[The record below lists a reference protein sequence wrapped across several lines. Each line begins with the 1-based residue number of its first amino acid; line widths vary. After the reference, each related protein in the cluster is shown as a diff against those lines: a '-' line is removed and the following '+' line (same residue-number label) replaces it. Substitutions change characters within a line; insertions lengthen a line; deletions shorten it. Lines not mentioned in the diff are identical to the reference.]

1 MLSDYQ
7 KPKKLSTFTKPTST
21 FFMRLIQLSI
31 FNTQSKRFFS
41 FSKKGTYV
49 SALSLQEK
57 LSFCLQQ
64 FSISIRSL
72 QLVLFLLLFVN
83 PQNSFSQENE
93 KKAAQDSVTRPK
105 IGLVL
110 SGGGAKGFAHIG
122 VLKVLEEAGIKID
135 YIGGTSMGSVIG
147 GLYASG
153 YNATQIDSIFK
164 KTNFDELIND
174 YIPRSSKNF
183 YGKKNDELYAIALP
197 FNKFRVGIPEALSK
211 GMYNYNLL
219 SSLTRNVR
227 HVRDFNKLP
236 TPFLCIATNI
246 ETGEEVLLNKG
257 NLVQAMVA
265 SAAFP
270 SLFTPVEI
278 DGKLLVDGGVVN
290 NYPIKEVRNLG
301 ADIIIGVD
309 VQDDLLNRKGLK
321 NATRILVQITNLQS
335 IDKMK
340 SKVKDTDVYIKP
352 DIRDYGVIS
361 FDKGEEIIR
370 KGEEAAFAVF
380 EKIKSL
386 TDENHF
392 YKKPKLKIS
401 TDTLEIK
408 NINSDR
414 LENFTREYI
423 RGKLRFK
430 PGSTITYD
438 DLKTGINNLNA
449 TQNFST
455 ISYCLQPNGNKDDLD
470 LVLRENPTQTY
481 LKLGL
486 HYDGLYKSGILL
498 NLTHKKTFLKNDV
511 TSVDVILG
519 DNFRYDLNYYVE
531 NGFNISFGFRSRL
544 NQFNRNVANSFSSLI
559 SENPIGNQI
568 NVDFLDLTNQAYF
581 QTIFVQKFLMGGGLE
596 HKYLKINS
604 PTLSDEDN
612 VIEKSTYYSVFG
624 YLKYDSFDNKSF
636 PHSGLYFSTDVQTY
650 LASSDYTN
658 KFKPFSTAKA
668 EIAFANRLFKKATF
682 KIEAESGF
690 NIGSDSVPFFD
701 YILGG
706 YGYNKINNFNYFY
719 GYDFL
724 SISGNSYI
732 KTGLTLDYEILKKN
746 HVNISANYANLGDD
760 IFSTVDWISMPKYS
774 GYAVGYGLE
783 TIIGPIE
790 IKHSWSPEM
799 SKSFTWFSIG
809 FLF

>member
-1 MLSDYQ
+1 
-7 KPKKLSTFTKPTST
+7 
-21 FFMRLIQLSI
+21 MRQFQLSI
-31 FNTQSKRFFS
+31 SNTRSKGFFS
-41 FSKKGTYV
+41 TSKKGASLV
-49 SALSLQEK
+49 ALFRKEK
-57 LSFCLQQ
+57 ISFCLSQ
-64 FSISIRSL
+64 FSLSIWGVTT
-72 QLVLFLLLFVN
+72 LVFIMTFL
-83 PQNSFSQENE
+83 FSQNAISQET
-93 KKAAQDSVTRPK
+93 KKDSVKRPK

-153 YNATQIDSIFK
+153 YNASQIDSIFK

-183 YGKKNDELYAIALP
+183 YGKKNDELYAIVLP
-197 FNKFRVGIPEALSK
+197 FSNFRVGIPEALSK

-227 HVRDFNKLP
+227 HIRDFNKLP
-236 TPFLCIATNI
+236 TPFLCIGTNI
-246 ETGEEVLLNKG
+246 ETGQEVLLNKG
-257 NLVQAMVA
+257 NLVQAMMA

-278 DGKLLVDGGVVN
+278 DGNLLVDGGVVN
-290 NYPIKEVRNLG
+290 NYPIQEVRNLG

-309 VQDDLLNRKGLK
+309 VQDDLMKRKNLK

-340 SKVKDTDVYIKP
+340 NKIKDTDVYIKP
-352 DIRDYGVIS
+352 DIRDFGVIS
-361 FDKGEEIIR
+361 FDRGEEIIR
-370 KGEEAAFAVF
+370 KGEEAAFAVY
-380 EKIKSL
+380 EKIKTL
-386 TDENHF
+386 IPQTEF
-392 YKKPKLKIS
+392 YKKPKLKIA
-401 TDTLEIK
+401 TDTIQIQK
-408 NINSDR
+408 INTEQLD
-414 LENFTREYI
+414 NYTKEYI

-438 DLKTGINNLNA
+438 NLKAGINNLNA

-455 ISYCLQPNGNKDDLD
+455 ISYCLQPDGDKDDLD
-470 LVLRENPTQTY
+470 LVLKENPTQTY

-511 TSVDVILG
+511 TSLDIILG

-544 NQFNRNVANSFSSLI
+544 NQFNRNVTTSLSNLV
-559 SENPIGNQI
+559 SENPNVSLI
-568 NVDFLDLTNQAYF
+568 NVDFMDINNQAYF

-596 HKYLKINS
+596 YKYLKINS
-604 PTLSDEDN
+604 PTLSNEENIID
-612 VIEKSTYYSVFG
+612 KSNYFSAFA
-624 YLKYDSFDNKSF
+624 YLKYDSLDDKYY
-636 PHSGLYFSTDVQTY
+636 PGSGLYFSTDLQTY
-650 LASSDYTN
+650 LTSSDYTN
-658 KFKPFSTAKA
+658 DFKPFSIAKA
-668 EIAFANRLFKKATF
+668 ELSFVNTLFKRATF
-682 KIEAESGF
+682 KIDADAGF
-690 NIGSDSVPFFD
+690 TFGNSSVPFFD
-701 YILGG
+701 FILGG
-706 YGYNKINNFNYFY
+706 YGYSKINNFNYFY

-724 SISGNSYI
+724 SIAGNSYI
-732 KTGLTLDYEILKKN
+732 KTGITLDYEILRKN
-746 HVNISANYANLGDD
+746 HVNFSANFANLGDD
-760 IFSTVDWISMPKYS
+760 IFSTVDWVSMPKYT

-790 IKHSWSPEM
+790 IKQSWSPEM

>member
-1 MLSDYQ
+1 M
-7 KPKKLSTFTKPTST
+7 TF
-21 FFMRLIQLSI
+21 L
-31 FNTQSKRFFS
+31 
-41 FSKKGTYV
+41 
-49 SALSLQEK
+49 
-57 LSFCLQQ
+57 
-64 FSISIRSL
+64 
-72 QLVLFLLLFVN
+72 
-83 PQNSFSQENE
+83 FSQEVFSQE
-93 KKAAQDSVTRPK
+93 IKKDSVKRPK

-153 YNATQIDSIFK
+153 YNASQIDSIFK

-183 YGKKNDELYAIALP
+183 YGKKNDELYAVVLP
-197 FNKFRVGIPEALSK
+197 FSNFRIGIPEALSK

-236 TPFLCIATNI
+236 TPFLCIGTNI

-257 NLVQAMVA
+257 NLVQAMMA

-278 DGKLLVDGGVVN
+278 DGNLLVDGGVVN
-290 NYPIKEVRNLG
+290 NYPIQEVRNLG

-309 VQDDLLNRKGLK
+309 VQDDLLKRKNLK

-335 IDKMK
+335 IEKMK
-340 SKVKDTDVYIKP
+340 NKRKDTDVYIKP
-352 DIRDYGVIS
+352 DIRDFGVIS
-361 FDKGEEIIR
+361 FDRGEEIIR
-370 KGEEAAFAVF
+370 KGEEAAFAVY
-380 EKIKSL
+380 EKLKTL
-386 TDENHF
+386 TDENNF
-392 YKKPKLKIS
+392 YKKPKLKLVS
-401 TDTLEIK
+401 DTLHIQD
-408 NINSDR
+408 INTDK
-414 LENFTREYI
+414 LENYTKEYI

-438 DLKTGINNLNA
+438 GLKAGINNLNA

-455 ISYCLQPNGNKDDLD
+455 ISYCLQPNGDKDNLD

-486 HYDGLYKSGILL
+486 HYDGLYKSAVLL

-511 TSVDVILG
+511 TSLDIILG
-519 DNFRYDLNYYVE
+519 DNFRYDFNYYVE

-544 NQFNRNVANSFSSLI
+544 NQFNRNVTTSL
-559 SENPIGNQI
+559 SGVLKETPNVNLI
-568 NVDFLDLTNQAYF
+568 NVDFMDINNQAYF

-596 HKYLKINS
+596 YKYLKISS
-604 PTLSDEDN
+604 PTLTNEDN
-612 VIEKSTYYSVFG
+612 IIDKSSYFSAFA
-624 YLKYDSFDNKSF
+624 YLKYDSFDDKYYPS
-636 PHSGLYFSTDVQTY
+636 SGLYFSTDLQTY
-650 LASSDYTN
+650 MASSDYTN
-658 KFKPFSTAKA
+658 EFKPFSIAKA
-668 EIAFANRLFKKATF
+668 EVAIVRPLFKKATIKF
-682 KIEAESGF
+682 GSDAGF

-701 YILGG
+701 FIFGG

-724 SISGNSYI
+724 SIAGNSYI
-732 KTGLTLDYEILKKN
+732 KTDINIDYEIFKKN
-746 HVNISANYANLGDD
+746 HINVSANFANLGDD
-760 IFSTVDWISMPKYS
+760 IFSSVDWVSMPKYT
-774 GYAVGYGLE
+774 GYAIGYGLE

-790 IKHSWSPEM
+790 VKQSWSPEL

-809 FLF
+809 FQF

>member
-1 MLSDYQ
+1 
-7 KPKKLSTFTKPTST
+7 
-21 FFMRLIQLSI
+21 MRPNQLSI
-31 FNTQSKRFFS
+31 LNTRLKRFFS
-41 FSKKGTYV
+41 DSNKGA
-49 SALSLQEK
+49 SWAALFWQEK
-57 LSFCLQQ
+57 KLFSFSQ
-64 FSISIRSL
+64 FSISFWSTTALI
-72 QLVLFLLLFVN
+72 FTLLLLT
-83 PQNSFSQENE
+83 PQKSFSQENKRDSI
-93 KKAAQDSVTRPK
+93 KKPK

-153 YNATQIDSIFK
+153 YNASQIDSIFK

-183 YGKKNDELYAIALP
+183 YGKKNDELYAIVLP
-197 FNKFRVGIPEALSK
+197 FSNFKIGIPEALSK

-236 TPFLCIATNI
+236 TPFLCIGTNI

-257 NLVQAMVA
+257 NLVQAMMA

-278 DGKLLVDGGVVN
+278 DGNLLVDGGVVN

-309 VQDDLLNRKGLK
+309 VQDDLLNRKNLK

-335 IDKMK
+335 IEKMK
-340 SKVKDTDVYIKP
+340 SKVKDTDIYIKP

-370 KGEEAAFAVF
+370 KGEEASFAVY

-386 TDENHF
+386 VNEDNF
-392 YKKPKLKIS
+392 YKKPKLKLAS
-401 TDTLEIK
+401 DTLQIAK
-408 NINSDR
+408 INSEN
-414 LENFTREYI
+414 LENYTKEYI

-430 PGSTITYD
+430 PGSTITYA

-455 ISYCLQPNGNKDDLD
+455 ISYCLEPDGENDDLD
-470 LVLRENPTQTY
+470 LVLKENPTQTY

-498 NLTHKKTFLKNDV
+498 NLTHKKTFLKNDI
-511 TSVDVILG
+511 TSLDVILG
-519 DNFRYDLNYYVE
+519 DNFRYDFNYYVE

-544 NQFNRNVANSFSSLI
+544 NQFNRNVTTNI
-559 SENPIGNQI
+559 STLTAQNPNVNLI
-568 NVDFLDLTNQAYF
+568 NVDFMDISNQAYF
-581 QTIFVQKFLMGGGLE
+581 QTIFVQKFLMGGGLDY
-596 HKYLKINS
+596 KYLRISS
-604 PTLSDEDN
+604 PTLANIDN
-612 VIEKSTYYSVFG
+612 IIDKSSYLSAFA
-624 YLKYDSFDNKSF
+624 YLKYDSFDDKYYPN
-636 PHSGLYFSTDVQTY
+636 SGLYFSTDLQTY

-658 KFKPFSTAKA
+658 TFKPFSMAKA
-668 EIAFANRLFKKATF
+668 QVSYVNTIFKKLTF
-682 KIEAESGF
+682 KIDADAGLTF
-690 NIGSDSVPFFD
+690 GNDSVPFFD

-724 SISGNSYI
+724 SIAGNSFI
-732 KTGLTLDYEILKKN
+732 KTGITLDYEIFKKN
-746 HVNISANYANLGDD
+746 HVNLSANYANLGDD

-790 IKHSWSPEM
+790 IKQSWSPEM

>member
-1 MLSDYQ
+1 M
-7 KPKKLSTFTKPTST
+7 PTFTKPTSK
-21 FFMRLIQLSI
+21 FMRPIK
-31 FNTQSKRFFS
+31 QSVSNIRSKDFFS
-41 FSKKGTYV
+41 NSVWSKTTV
-49 SALSLQEK
+49 
-57 LSFCLQQ
+57 F
-64 FSISIRSL
+64 FT
-72 QLVLFLLLFVN
+72 LFLFISAK
-83 PQNSFSQENE
+83 SFSQEV
-93 KKAAQDSVTRPK
+93 KKDSVKRPK

-153 YNATQIDSIFK
+153 YNASQIDSIFK

-183 YGKKNDELYAIALP
+183 YGKKNDELYAIVLP
-197 FNKFRVGIPEALSK
+197 FSNFRVGIPEALSK

-227 HVRDFNKLP
+227 HIRDFNKLP
-236 TPFLCIATNI
+236 TPFLCIGTNI

-278 DGKLLVDGGVVN
+278 DGNLLVDGGVVN
-290 NYPIKEVRNLG
+290 NYPIEEVRKLG

-309 VQDDLLNRKGLK
+309 VQDDLMKRKNLK

-340 SKVKDTDVYIKP
+340 NKIKNTDVYIKP
-352 DIRDYGVIS
+352 DIRDFGVIS
-361 FDKGEEIIR
+361 FDRGEEIIR

-380 EKIKSL
+380 EKIKALS
-386 TDENHF
+386 DETTF
-392 YKKPKLKIS
+392 YKKPKLKVA
-401 TDTLEIK
+401 TDTIQIQK
-408 NINSDR
+408 INTDK
-414 LENFTREYI
+414 LDNFTKEYI

-438 DLKTGINNLNA
+438 NLKTGINNLNA

-455 ISYCLQPNGNKDDLD
+455 ISYCLQPDGDKDDLD
-470 LVLRENPTQTY
+470 LVLKENPTQTF

-486 HYDGLYKSGILL
+486 HYDGLYKSAILL

-511 TSVDVILG
+511 TSLDIILG
-519 DNFRYDLNYYVE
+519 DNFRYDFNYYVE

-544 NQFNRNVANSFSSLI
+544 NQFNRNVTTSL
-559 SENPIGNQI
+559 SNLVTQNPNVNLI
-568 NVDFLDLTNQAYF
+568 NVDFLDLSNQAYF

-596 HKYLKINS
+596 YKYLKINS
-604 PTLSDEDN
+604 PTLSNVEN
-612 VIEKSTYYSVFG
+612 VIDKSNYFSAFA
-624 YLKYDSFDNKSF
+624 YLKYDSFDDKYYPS
-636 PHSGLYFSTDVQTY
+636 SGLYFSTDLQTY

-658 KFKPFSTAKA
+658 TFNPFSMAKA
-668 EIAFANRLFKKATF
+668 EVSFVNTLFPKATF
-682 KIEAESGF
+682 KIDADAGF
-690 NIGSDSVPFFD
+690 TFGNSSVPFFD

-706 YGYNKINNFNYFY
+706 YGYSKINNFNYFY

-724 SISGNSYI
+724 SIAGNSYI
-732 KTGLTLDYEILKKN
+732 KTGITLDYEIIRKN
-746 HVNISANYANLGDD
+746 HINLSANFANLGKD
-760 IFSTVDWISMPKYS
+760 IFTTVDWISMPKYT

-790 IKHSWSPEM
+790 IKQSWSPEM

>member
-1 MLSDYQ
+1 
-7 KPKKLSTFTKPTST
+7 
-21 FFMRLIQLSI
+21 MRPNELLIAH
-31 FNTQSKRFFS
+31 NKSK
-41 FSKKGTYV
+41 G
-49 SALSLQEK
+49 
-57 LSFCLQQ
+57 FCLN
-64 FSISIRSL
+64 SIWGVAF
-72 QLVLFLLLFVN
+72 VLFILLLF
-83 PQNSFSQENE
+83 PEKSFSQEQ
-93 KKAAQDSVTRPK
+93 KQDSVKRPK

-153 YNATQIDSIFK
+153 YNASQIDSIFK

-183 YGKKNDELYAIALP
+183 YGKKNDELYAITLP
-197 FNKFRVGIPEALSK
+197 FSNFKIGIPEALSK

-227 HVRDFNKLP
+227 HVRDFNQLP
-236 TPFLCIATNI
+236 TPFLCIGTNI

-257 NLVQAMVA
+257 NLVQAMMA

-278 DGKLLVDGGVVN
+278 DGNLIVDGGVVN

-309 VQDDLLNRKGLK
+309 VQDDLMNRKKLK

-335 IDKMK
+335 IEKMK
-340 SKVKDTDVYIKP
+340 SKVKDTDIYIKP
-352 DIRDYGVIS
+352 DIRDFGVIS
-361 FDKGEEIIR
+361 FDRGEEIIR
-370 KGEEAAFAVF
+370 KGEEATFAVY

-386 TDENHF
+386 VTEETF
-392 YKKPKLKIS
+392 YKKPKLKLS

-408 NINSDR
+408 KINVDK
-414 LENFTREYI
+414 LDNYTKEYI
-423 RGKLRFK
+423 NGKLRFK
-430 PGSTITYD
+430 PGSTITYH

-449 TQNFST
+449 TENFST
-455 ISYCLQPNGNKDDLD
+455 ISYCLEPNGEDDNLD
-470 LVLRENPTQTY
+470 LVLKENPTQTY

-486 HYDGLYKSGILL
+486 HYDGLYKSAILL

-511 TSVDVILG
+511 TSFDIILG

-544 NQFNRNVANSFSSLI
+544 NQFNRNVTRSI
-559 SENPIGNQI
+559 SQLEESNPNVNLI
-568 NVDFLDLTNQAYF
+568 NVDFFDITNQAYF

-596 HKYLKINS
+596 YKYLKIDS
-604 PTLSDEDN
+604 PTLSNSSNIID
-612 VIEKSTYYSVFG
+612 KSNYFSVFG
-624 YLKYDSFDNKSF
+624 YLKYDSFDKKSF
-636 PHSGLYFSTDVQTY
+636 PRSGLYFSSDVQTY
-650 LASSDYTN
+650 LASSDYNHT
-658 KFKPFSTAKA
+658 FKPFSMAKA
-668 EIAFANRLFKKATF
+668 EIAFANTLFRRATI
-682 KIEAESGF
+682 KIGADAGF
-690 NIGSDSVPFFD
+690 NIGSDSVPYFD

-706 YGYNKINNFNYFY
+706 YGYSKINNFNYFY

-724 SISGNSYI
+724 SIAGNSYI
-732 KTGLTLDYEILKKN
+732 KTDITLDYEIIKKN
-746 HVNISANYANLGDD
+746 HINFSANFANLGDD

-790 IKHSWSPEM
+790 IKQSWSPEM

>member
-1 MLSDYQ
+1 M
-7 KPKKLSTFTKPTST
+7 
-21 FFMRLIQLSI
+21 
-31 FNTQSKRFFS
+31 QSKGFFLS
-41 FSKKGTYV
+41 NFSIPIRGINTYV
-49 SALSLQEK
+49 LIFLILFSL
-57 LSFCLQQ
+57 
-64 FSISIRSL
+64 
-72 QLVLFLLLFVN
+72 
-83 PQNSFSQENE
+83 NSFSQD
-93 KKAAQDSVTRPK
+93 KKPDSVKRPK

-153 YNATQIDSIFK
+153 YNASQIDSIFK

-183 YGKKNDELYAIALP
+183 YGKKNDELYAIVLP
-197 FNKFRVGIPEALSK
+197 FSNFRIGIPEALSK

-236 TPFLCIATNI
+236 IPFLCIGTNI

-257 NLVQAMVA
+257 NLVQAMMA

-290 NYPIKEVRNLG
+290 NYPIQEVRNLG

-340 SKVKDTDVYIKP
+340 SKIKDTDVYIKP

-370 KGEEAAFAVF
+370 KGEEAAFAVY

-386 TDENHF
+386 TDENNF
-392 YKKPKLKIS
+392 YKKPKLKVS
-401 TDTLEIK
+401 TDTLQIK
-408 NINSDR
+408 KINSDK
-414 LENFTREYI
+414 LDNYTREYI

-438 DLKTGINNLNA
+438 DLKTGMNNLNA

-455 ISYCLQPNGNKDDLD
+455 ISYCLQPNENQDDLD
-470 LVLRENPTQTY
+470 LVLQENPTQTY

-498 NLTHKKTFLKNDV
+498 NLTHKKTLLKNDV
-511 TSVDVILG
+511 TSLDVLLG

-544 NQFNRNVANSFSSLI
+544 NQFNRNVADSFSNLST
-559 SENPIGNQI
+559 SPTGTQI

-581 QTIFVQKFLMGGGLE
+581 QTIFVQKFLMGGGFE
-596 HKYLKINS
+596 YKYLKINS
-604 PTLSDEDN
+604 PTLSNTEN
-612 VIEKSTYYSVFG
+612 VIEKSSYFSVFG

-636 PHSGLYFSTDVQTY
+636 PRSGLYFSTDVQTY
-650 LASSDYTN
+650 LASSDYTK

-668 EIAFANRLFKKATF
+668 EIAFATTLFKKATL
-682 KIEAESGF
+682 KIGTDAGF

-706 YGYNKINNFNYFY
+706 YGYSKINNFNYFY

-732 KTGLTLDYEILKKN
+732 KTDLTLDYEIFKKN

-760 IFSTVDWISMPKYS
+760 IFTTVDWISMPKYS

-790 IKHSWSPEM
+790 VKHSWSPEM

>member
-1 MLSDYQ
+1 MAFWQEITCLFKFRLSVF
-7 KPKKLSTFTKPTST
+7 KIAFL
-21 FFMRLIQLSI
+21 L
-31 FNTQSKRFFS
+31 
-41 FSKKGTYV
+41 
-49 SALSLQEK
+49 
-57 LSFCLQQ
+57 
-64 FSISIRSL
+64 
-72 QLVLFLLLFVN
+72 LVLFAPF
-83 PQNSFSQENE
+83 QKAFSQDT
-93 KKAAQDSVTRPK
+93 KKDSIKRPK

-135 YIGGTSMGSVIG
+135 YIGGTSMGSIIG

-153 YNATQIDSIFK
+153 YNAAQIDSIFK
-164 KTNFDELIND
+164 KTDFDELIND

-183 YGKKNDELYAIALP
+183 YGKKNDELYAIVLP
-197 FNKFRVGIPEALSK
+197 FSNFRVGIPEALSK

-236 TPFLCIATNI
+236 TPFLCMGTNI
-246 ETGEEVLLNKG
+246 ETGEEVLLDKG
-257 NLVQAMVA
+257 NLVQAMMA

-309 VQDDLLNRKGLK
+309 VQDDLLTRKGLK

-335 IDKMK
+335 IEKMK
-340 SKVKDTDVYIKP
+340 RKVKNTDIYIKP
-352 DIRDYGVIS
+352 DIRGYGVIS

-370 KGEEAAFAVF
+370 KGEEATFAVY
-380 EKIKSL
+380 EKIKLLADS
-386 TDENHF
+386 TNF
-392 YKKPKLKIS
+392 YKKPKLKVS
-401 TDTLEIK
+401 TDTLHINK
-408 NINSDR
+408 INSDR
-414 LENFTREYI
+414 LDNYTREYI

-438 DLKTGINNLNA
+438 DLKTGMNNLDA
-449 TQNFST
+449 TQNFSA
-455 ISYCLQPNGNKDDLD
+455 ISYCLQPNVNGKDDDLD
-470 LVLRENPTQTY
+470 LVLQENPTQTY

-486 HYDGLYKSGILL
+486 HYDGLYKSGVLL

-511 TSVDVILG
+511 TSVDIILG
-519 DNFRYDLNYYVE
+519 DNFRYDFNYYVE
-531 NGFNISFGFRSRL
+531 NGFNISFGFRSKL
-544 NQFNRNVANSFSSLI
+544 SKFNRNITTSFSDLSPI
-559 SENPIGNQI
+559 NPIGNLI

-581 QTIFVQKFLMGGGLE
+581 QTIFVQKFLMGGGVE
-596 HKYLKINS
+596 YKHLKINS
-604 PTLSDEDN
+604 PTLNNEDN
-612 VIEKSTYYSVFG
+612 LLEKSNYFSLFG
-624 YLKYDSFDNKSF
+624 YLKYDSMDDKYF
-636 PHSGLYFSTDVQTY
+636 PSSGLYFSSEVQTY
-650 LASSDYTN
+650 LASSDYT
-658 KFKPFSTAKA
+658 KSFKPFSTAKA
-668 EIAFANRLFKKATF
+668 EVAFASTLFSKATI
-682 KIEAESGF
+682 KLESEAGF

-724 SISGNSYI
+724 SIAGNSYI
-732 KTGLTLDYEILKKN
+732 KTGLTLDYEILRKN
-746 HVNISANYANLGDD
+746 HINFSANYANLGDD

-790 IKHSWSPEM
+790 IKHSWSPET
-799 SKSFTWFSIG
+799 SKNYTWFSVG

>member
-1 MLSDYQ
+1 MWSV
-7 KPKKLSTFTKPTST
+7 
-21 FFMRLIQLSI
+21 
-31 FNTQSKRFFS
+31 N
-41 FSKKGTYV
+41 TYV
-49 SALSLQEK
+49 
-57 LSFCLQQ
+57 
-64 FSISIRSL
+64 
-72 QLVLFLLLFVN
+72 LLLLILFS
-83 PQNSFSQENE
+83 QNSFSQE
-93 KKAAQDSVTRPK
+93 KKQDSAKRPK

-153 YNATQIDSIFK
+153 YNASQIDSIFK
-164 KTNFDELIND
+164 KTNFDDLIND

-197 FNKFRVGIPEALSK
+197 FSNFRIGIPEALSK

-227 HVRDFNKLP
+227 HIRDFNKLP
-236 TPFLCIATNI
+236 TPFLCIGTNI

-257 NLVQAMVA
+257 NLVQAMMA

-278 DGKLLVDGGVVN
+278 DGNLLVDGGVVN

-309 VQDDLLNRKGLK
+309 VQDDLMKRKNLK

-340 SKVKDTDVYIKP
+340 NKIKDTDVYIKP

-370 KGEEAAFAVF
+370 KGEEAAFAVY
-380 EKIKSL
+380 EKIKTL
-386 TDENHF
+386 VNEDNY

-401 TDTLEIK
+401 SDTIEIK
-408 NINSDR
+408 RINSER
-414 LENFTREYI
+414 LDNYTKEYI

-449 TQNFST
+449 TQNFSA
-455 ISYCLQPNGNKDDLD
+455 ISYCLQPNGDKDDLD
-470 LVLRENPTQTY
+470 LVLKENPTQTY

-486 HYDGLYKSGILL
+486 HYDGLYKSAILL

-511 TSVDVILG
+511 TSLDVILG

-544 NQFNRNVANSFSSLI
+544 NQFNRNVSNSI
-559 SENPIGNQI
+559 SNISTDNTNI
-568 NVDFLDLTNQAYF
+568 KLLNVDFLDVNNQAYF
-581 QTIFVQKFLMGGGLE
+581 QTIFVQKFLMGGGVE
-596 HKYLKINS
+596 YKYLKINS
-604 PTLSDEDN
+604 PTVAN
-612 VIEKSTYYSVFG
+612 INPVIEDSDYLSLFG

-636 PHSGLYFSTDVQTY
+636 PRSGVFFSAEAQSY
-650 LASSDYTN
+650 LASSNYT
-658 KFKPFSTAKA
+658 KQFKPFSTLKA
-668 EIAFANRLFKKATF
+668 EVGFAETLFRKATI
-682 KIEAESGF
+682 KVGADAGF

-706 YGYNKINNFNYFY
+706 YGYSKINNFNYFY

-732 KTGLTLDYEILKKN
+732 KAAITADYEIIKKN
-746 HVNISANYANLGDD
+746 HINLSANFANLGND
-760 IFSTVDWISMPKYS
+760 IFSTVDWISMPKHT

-799 SKSFTWFSIG
+799 QKSFTWFSIG

>member
-1 MLSDYQ
+1 
-7 KPKKLSTFTKPTST
+7 
-21 FFMRLIQLSI
+21 MRQIQLSI
-31 FNTQSKRFFS
+31 SNTRSKGFS
-41 FSKKGTYV
+41 SVPTIIG
-49 SALSLQEK
+49 
-57 LSFCLQQ
+57 SFW
-64 FSISIRSL
+64 SII
-72 QLVLFLLLFVN
+72 VFLTLLFN
-83 PQNSFSQENE
+83 SQNSFSQEQ
-93 KKAAQDSVTRPK
+93 KQDSVKRPK

-135 YIGGTSMGSVIG
+135 YIGGTSMGAVIG

-153 YNATQIDSIFK
+153 YNGSQIDSIFK
-164 KTNFDELIND
+164 QTNFDELIND

-183 YGKKNDELYAIALP
+183 YGKKNDELYAIVLP
-197 FNKFRVGIPEALSK
+197 FSNFRVGIPEALSK

-257 NLVQAMVA
+257 NLVQAMMA
-265 SAAFP
+265 SSAFP

-278 DGKLLVDGGVVN
+278 DGNLLVDGGVVN

-309 VQDDLLNRKGLK
+309 VQDDLLKRKNLK

-340 SKVKDTDVYIKP
+340 SKIKDTDIYVKP
-352 DIRDYGVIS
+352 DIRDFGVIS

-370 KGEEAAFAVF
+370 KGEEATFAVY

-386 TDENHF
+386 VTEDNF
-392 YKKPKLKIS
+392 YKKPKLKVA
-401 TDTLEIK
+401 TDTIEIEK
-408 NINSDR
+408 INSDK
-414 LENFTREYI
+414 LDNYTKEYI
-423 RGKLRFK
+423 NGKLRFK
-430 PGSTITYD
+430 PGSTITYE

-455 ISYCLQPNGNKDDLD
+455 ISYCLQPNGKQDDLD
-470 LVLRENPTQTY
+470 LVLKENPTQTY

-511 TSVDVILG
+511 TSLDIILG

-544 NQFNRNVANSFSSLI
+544 NQFNRNVTTSI
-559 SENPIGNQI
+559 SNLSTAPNVNLI

-581 QTIFVQKFLMGGGLE
+581 QTIFVQKFLMGGGFE
-596 HKYLKINS
+596 YKYLKINS
-604 PTLSDEDN
+604 PTLSNAENIID
-612 VIEKSTYYSVFG
+612 KSNYLSVFG
-624 YLKYDSFDNKSF
+624 YLKYDSFDSKSF
-636 PHSGLYFSTDVQTY
+636 PNSGLYFSSDLQTY

-658 KFKPFSTAKA
+658 QFKPFSIAKA
-668 EIAFANRLFKKATF
+668 EVAFAKTLFRKATV
-682 KIEAESGF
+682 KIGADAGF

-701 YILGG
+701 FILGG
-706 YGYNKINNFNYFY
+706 YGYNKVNNFNYFY

-724 SISGNSYI
+724 SIAGNSYI
-732 KTGLTLDYEILKKN
+732 KSDITLDYEIFKKN
-746 HVNISANYANLGDD
+746 HVNFSANFANLGDD
-760 IFSTVDWISMPKYS
+760 IFTTVDWISMPKYS
-774 GYAVGYGLE
+774 GYALGYGLE

-790 IKHSWSPEM
+790 VKQSWSPEM

-809 FLF
+809 FQF

>member
-1 MLSDYQ
+1 
-7 KPKKLSTFTKPTST
+7 
-21 FFMRLIQLSI
+21 MRPIQLYI
-31 FNTQSKRFFS
+31 TNTCSKQF
-41 FSKKGTYV
+41 
-49 SALSLQEK
+49 
-57 LSFCLQQ
+57 
-64 FSISIRSL
+64 FSISNWFV
-72 QLVLFLLLFVN
+72 QLVVLAFLFF
-83 PQNSFSQENE
+83 NSQQTFSQEQ
-93 KKAAQDSVTRPK
+93 QDSVKRPK

-135 YIGGTSMGSVIG
+135 YIGGTSMGSIIG

-153 YNATQIDSIFK
+153 YNASQIDSIFK

-183 YGKKNDELYAIALP
+183 YGKKNDELYAIVLP
-197 FNKFRVGIPEALSK
+197 FSNFRVGIPEALSK

-236 TPFLCIATNI
+236 TPFLCIGTNI

-257 NLVQAMVA
+257 NLVQAMMA

-309 VQDDLLNRKGLK
+309 VQDDLLNRKSLK

-340 SKVKDTDVYIKP
+340 NKIKDTDVYIKP

-370 KGEEAAFAVF
+370 KGEEAAFAVY
-380 EKIKSL
+380 EKIKAL
-386 TDENHF
+386 TNETTF

-401 TDTLEIK
+401 SDTIQIK
-408 NINSDR
+408 KINSDR
-414 LENFTREYI
+414 LDNYTKEYI

-430 PGSTITYD
+430 PESTITYD
-438 DLKTGINNLNA
+438 DLKAGMNNLDA
-449 TQNFST
+449 TQNFSA
-455 ISYCLQPNGNKDDLD
+455 ISYCLQPNGNEDDLD

-511 TSVDVILG
+511 TSLDIILG

-544 NQFNRNVANSFSSLI
+544 NQFNRNVTNSFSSLI
-559 SENPIGNQI
+559 TESPGNLI
-568 NVDFLDLTNQAYF
+568 NVDFMDVTNQAYF
-581 QTIFVQKFLMGGGLE
+581 QTIFVQKFLMGGGFE
-596 HKYLKINS
+596 YKYLKINS
-604 PTLSDEDN
+604 PTLSNEDN
-612 VIEKSTYYSVFG
+612 IIEKSSYFSVFG
-624 YLKYDSFDNKSF
+624 YLKYDSLDNKSF
-636 PHSGLYFSTDVQTY
+636 PHSGVYFSTDVQTY
-650 LASSDYTN
+650 LASSDYTQ

-668 EIAFANRLFKKATF
+668 EIAFVDRLFKKATF
-682 KIEAESGF
+682 KIEADAGF

-724 SISGNSYI
+724 SIAGNSYI
-732 KTGLTLDYEILKKN
+732 KTALTLDYEILKKN

-760 IFSTVDWISMPKYS
+760 IFTTVDWVSMPKYS
-774 GYAVGYGLE
+774 GYAIGYGLE

>member
-1 MLSDYQ
+1 M
-7 KPKKLSTFTKPTST
+7 
-21 FFMRLIQLSI
+21 
-31 FNTQSKRFFS
+31 
-41 FSKKGTYV
+41 
-49 SALSLQEK
+49 
-57 LSFCLQQ
+57 CQQ
-64 FSISIRSL
+64 QRSISSTHSKGFSL
-72 QLVLFLLLFVN
+72 KSRKRVLWTMAFWQEITCLFKFRLPVFKIAFLLLVLFAPF
-83 PQNSFSQENE
+83 QKAFSQDT
-93 KKAAQDSVTRPK
+93 KKDSIKRPK

-135 YIGGTSMGSVIG
+135 YIGGTSMGSIIG

-153 YNATQIDSIFK
+153 YNAAQIDSIFK
-164 KTNFDELIND
+164 KTDFDELIND

-183 YGKKNDELYAIALP
+183 YGKKNDELYAIVLP
-197 FNKFRVGIPEALSK
+197 FSNFRVGIPEALSK

-236 TPFLCIATNI
+236 TPFLCMGTNI
-246 ETGEEVLLNKG
+246 ETGEEVLLDKG
-257 NLVQAMVA
+257 NLVQAMMA

-309 VQDDLLNRKGLK
+309 VQDDLLTRKGLK

-335 IDKMK
+335 IEKMK
-340 SKVKDTDVYIKP
+340 RKVKNTDIYIKP
-352 DIRDYGVIS
+352 DIRGYGVIS

-370 KGEEAAFAVF
+370 KGEEATFAVY
-380 EKIKSL
+380 EKIKLLADS
-386 TDENHF
+386 TNF
-392 YKKPKLKIS
+392 YKKPKLKVS
-401 TDTLEIK
+401 TDTLHINK
-408 NINSDR
+408 INSDR
-414 LENFTREYI
+414 LDNYTREYI

-438 DLKTGINNLNA
+438 DLKTGMNNLDA
-449 TQNFST
+449 TQNFSA
-455 ISYCLQPNGNKDDLD
+455 ISYCLQPNVNGKDDDLD
-470 LVLRENPTQTY
+470 LVLQENPTQTY

-486 HYDGLYKSGILL
+486 HYDGLYKSGVLL

-511 TSVDVILG
+511 TSVDIILG
-519 DNFRYDLNYYVE
+519 DNFRYDFNYYVE
-531 NGFNISFGFRSRL
+531 NGFNISFGFRSKL
-544 NQFNRNVANSFSSLI
+544 SKFNRNITTSFSDLSPI
-559 SENPIGNQI
+559 NPIGNLI

-581 QTIFVQKFLMGGGLE
+581 QTIFVQKFLMGGGVE
-596 HKYLKINS
+596 YKHLKINS
-604 PTLSDEDN
+604 PTLNNEDN
-612 VIEKSTYYSVFG
+612 LLEKSNYFSLFG
-624 YLKYDSFDNKSF
+624 YLKYDSMDDKYF
-636 PHSGLYFSTDVQTY
+636 PSSGLYFSSEVQTY
-650 LASSDYTN
+650 LASSDYT
-658 KFKPFSTAKA
+658 KSFKPFSTAKA
-668 EIAFANRLFKKATF
+668 EVAFASTLFSKATI
-682 KIEAESGF
+682 KLESEAGF

-724 SISGNSYI
+724 SIAGNSYI
-732 KTGLTLDYEILKKN
+732 KTGLTLDYEILRKN
-746 HVNISANYANLGDD
+746 HINFSANYANLGDD

-790 IKHSWSPEM
+790 IKHSWSPET
-799 SKSFTWFSIG
+799 SKNYTWFSVG

>member
-1 MLSDYQ
+1 MSFW
-7 KPKKLSTFTKPTST
+7 STTALIFT
-21 FFMRLIQLSI
+21 
-31 FNTQSKRFFS
+31 
-41 FSKKGTYV
+41 
-49 SALSLQEK
+49 
-57 LSFCLQQ
+57 
-64 FSISIRSL
+64 
-72 QLVLFLLLFVN
+72 FLLLT
-83 PQNSFSQENE
+83 PQKSFSQENKRDSI
-93 KKAAQDSVTRPK
+93 KKPK

-153 YNATQIDSIFK
+153 YNASQIDSIFK

-183 YGKKNDELYAIALP
+183 YGKKNDELYAIVLP
-197 FNKFRVGIPEALSK
+197 FSNFKIGIPEALSK

-236 TPFLCIATNI
+236 TPFLCIGTNI

-257 NLVQAMVA
+257 NLVQAMMA

-278 DGKLLVDGGVVN
+278 DGNLLVDGGVVN

-309 VQDDLLNRKGLK
+309 VQDDLLNRKNLK

-335 IDKMK
+335 IEKMK
-340 SKVKDTDVYIKP
+340 SKVKDTDIYIKP

-370 KGEEAAFAVF
+370 KGEEASFAVY

-386 TDENHF
+386 VNEDNF
-392 YKKPKLKIS
+392 YKKPKLKLAS
-401 TDTLEIK
+401 DTLQIAK
-408 NINSDR
+408 INSEN
-414 LENFTREYI
+414 LENYTKEYI

-430 PGSTITYD
+430 PGSTITYA

-455 ISYCLQPNGNKDDLD
+455 ISYCLEPDGENDDLD
-470 LVLRENPTQTY
+470 LVLKENPTQTY

-498 NLTHKKTFLKNDV
+498 NLTHKKTFLKNDI
-511 TSVDVILG
+511 TSLDVILG
-519 DNFRYDLNYYVE
+519 DNFRYDFNYYVE

-544 NQFNRNVANSFSSLI
+544 NQFNRNVTTNI
-559 SENPIGNQI
+559 STLTAQNPNVNLI
-568 NVDFLDLTNQAYF
+568 NVDFMDISNQAYF
-581 QTIFVQKFLMGGGLE
+581 QTIFVQKFLMGGGLDY
-596 HKYLKINS
+596 KYLRISS
-604 PTLSDEDN
+604 PTLANIDN
-612 VIEKSTYYSVFG
+612 IIDKSSYLSAFA
-624 YLKYDSFDNKSF
+624 YLKYDSFDDKYYPN
-636 PHSGLYFSTDVQTY
+636 SGLYFSTDLQTY

-658 KFKPFSTAKA
+658 TFKPFSMAKA
-668 EIAFANRLFKKATF
+668 QVSYVNTIFKKLTF
-682 KIEAESGF
+682 KIDADAGLTF
-690 NIGSDSVPFFD
+690 GNDSVPFFD

-724 SISGNSYI
+724 SIAGNSFI
-732 KTGLTLDYEILKKN
+732 KTGITLDYEIFKKN
-746 HVNISANYANLGDD
+746 HVNLSANYANLGDD

-790 IKHSWSPEM
+790 IKQSWSPEM

>member
-1 MLSDYQ
+1 
-7 KPKKLSTFTKPTST
+7 
-21 FFMRLIQLSI
+21 MRLNQLSI
-31 FNTQSKRFFS
+31 SNTRSKGFFS
-41 FSKKGTYV
+41 NSKKGASWV
-49 SALSLQEK
+49 ALFWQEK
-57 LSFCLQQ
+57 ITFCLSQ
-64 FSISIRSL
+64 FSISIWGVSAL
-72 QLVLFLLLFVN
+72 IFIMTFL
-83 PQNSFSQENE
+83 FSQEAFSQE
-93 KKAAQDSVTRPK
+93 MKKDSVKRPK

-153 YNATQIDSIFK
+153 YNASQIDSIFK

-183 YGKKNDELYAIALP
+183 YGKKNDELYAIVLP
-197 FNKFRVGIPEALSK
+197 FSNFRIGIPEALSK

-236 TPFLCIATNI
+236 TPFLCIGTNI

-257 NLVQAMVA
+257 NLVQAMMA

-278 DGKLLVDGGVVN
+278 DGNLLVDGGVVN
-290 NYPIKEVRNLG
+290 NYPIQEVRNLG

-309 VQDDLLNRKGLK
+309 VQDDLLKRKNLK

-335 IDKMK
+335 IEKMK
-340 SKVKDTDVYIKP
+340 NKRKDTDVYIKP
-352 DIRDYGVIS
+352 DIRDFGVIS
-361 FDKGEEIIR
+361 FDRGEEIIR
-370 KGEEAAFAVF
+370 KGEEASFAVY
-380 EKIKSL
+380 EKLKTL
-386 TDENHF
+386 TDENNF
-392 YKKPKLKIS
+392 YKKPKLKLAS
-401 TDTLEIK
+401 DTLHIQD
-408 NINSDR
+408 INTDK
-414 LENFTREYI
+414 LENYTKEYI

-438 DLKTGINNLNA
+438 GLKAGINNLNA

-455 ISYCLQPNGNKDDLD
+455 ISYCLQPDGDKDDLD

-486 HYDGLYKSGILL
+486 HYDGLYKSAVLL

-511 TSVDVILG
+511 TSLDIILG
-519 DNFRYDLNYYVE
+519 DNFRYDFNYYVE

-544 NQFNRNVANSFSSLI
+544 NQFNRNVTTSL
-559 SENPIGNQI
+559 SGVLKENPNVNLI
-568 NVDFLDLTNQAYF
+568 NVDFMDITNQAYF

-596 HKYLKINS
+596 YKYLKINS
-604 PTLSDEDN
+604 PTLANEDN
-612 VIEKSTYYSVFG
+612 IIEKSNYFSAFA
-624 YLKYDSFDNKSF
+624 YLKYDSLDEKYYPN
-636 PHSGLYFSTDVQTY
+636 SGLYFSTDLQTY
-650 LASSDYTN
+650 MASSDYT
-658 KFKPFSTAKA
+658 KQFKPFSIAKA
-668 EIAFANRLFKKATF
+668 EISVVRPLFRKATIKF
-682 KIEAESGF
+682 GADAGF

-701 YILGG
+701 FIFGG

-724 SISGNSYI
+724 SIAGNSYI
-732 KTGLTLDYEILKKN
+732 KTDINIDYEIFKKN
-746 HVNISANYANLGDD
+746 HINVSANFANLGDD
-760 IFSTVDWISMPKYS
+760 IFSSVDWISMPKYT
-774 GYAVGYGLE
+774 GYAIGYGLE

-790 IKHSWSPEM
+790 VKQSWSPEM

-809 FLF
+809 FQF

>member
-1 MLSDYQ
+1 MC
-7 KPKKLSTFTKPTST
+7 PN
-21 FFMRLIQLSI
+21 QLSI
-31 FNTQSKRFFS
+31 SNTRSRLKGFF
-41 FSKKGTYV
+41 FAPITIGT
-49 SALSLQEK
+49 
-57 LSFCLQQ
+57 FW
-64 FSISIRSL
+64 SISMFL
-72 QLVLFLLLFVN
+72 TLLLLI
-83 PQNSFSQENE
+83 PEKSFSQEQ
-93 KKAAQDSVTRPK
+93 KQDSVKRPK

-135 YIGGTSMGSVIG
+135 YIGGTSMGAVIG

-153 YNATQIDSIFK
+153 YNASQIDSIFK
-164 KTNFDELIND
+164 RTNFDELIND

-183 YGKKNDELYAIALP
+183 YGKKNDELYAIVLP
-197 FNKFRVGIPEALSK
+197 FSNFRVGIPEALSK

-227 HVRDFNKLP
+227 HIRDFNKLP

-257 NLVQAMVA
+257 NLVQAMMA
-265 SAAFP
+265 SSAFP

-278 DGKLLVDGGVVN
+278 DGNLLVDGGVVN

-309 VQDDLLNRKGLK
+309 VQDDLLKRKSLK

-340 SKVKDTDVYIKP
+340 SKIKDTDIYVKP
-352 DIRDYGVIS
+352 DIRDFGVIS

-370 KGEEAAFAVF
+370 KGEEATFAVY

-386 TDENHF
+386 VNENNF
-392 YKKPKLKIS
+392 YKKPKLKVA
-401 TDTLEIK
+401 TDTIQIK
-408 NINSDR
+408 KINSEKLD
-414 LENFTREYI
+414 NYTKEYI
-423 RGKLRFK
+423 NGKLRFK
-430 PGSTITYD
+430 PGSTITYN

-455 ISYCLQPNGNKDDLD
+455 ISYCLQPDGKQDDLD
-470 LVLRENPTQTY
+470 LVLKENPTQTY

-486 HYDGLYKSGILL
+486 HYDGLYKSAILL
-498 NLTHKKTFLKNDV
+498 NLTHKKTFLKNDI
-511 TSVDVILG
+511 TSLDIILG

-544 NQFNRNVANSFSSLI
+544 NQFNRNVTSSLGNLTTP
-559 SENPIGNQI
+559 NPGINLI
-568 NVDFLDLTNQAYF
+568 NVDFLDVSNQAYF

-596 HKYLKINS
+596 YKYLKINS
-604 PTLSDEDN
+604 PTLSNTDN
-612 VIEKSTYYSVFG
+612 VIDKSSYFSAFG

-650 LASSDYTN
+650 LGSSDYTN
-658 KFKPFSTAKA
+658 TFKPYSMAKA
-668 EIAFANRLFKKATF
+668 EVAVANTLFRKATF
-682 KIEAESGF
+682 KFEADAGVTF
-690 NIGSDSVPFFD
+690 GNDSVPFFD

-724 SISGNSYI
+724 SISGNSFI
-732 KTGLTLDYEILKKN
+732 KAGITLDYEVFKKN
-746 HVNISANYANLGDD
+746 HVNFSANFANLGDD
-760 IFSTVDWISMPKYS
+760 IFSTVDWVSMPKYS
-774 GYAVGYGLE
+774 GYAIGYGLE

-790 IKHSWSPEM
+790 IKQSWSPEM

-809 FLF
+809 FMF

>member
-1 MLSDYQ
+1 MRQIQMSISNAG
-7 KPKKLSTFTKPTST
+7 PKG
-21 FFMRLIQLSI
+21 
-31 FNTQSKRFFS
+31 FFS
-41 FSKKGTYV
+41 IPPIIG
-49 SALSLQEK
+49 
-57 LSFCLQQ
+57 SFW
-64 FSISIRSL
+64 SII
-72 QLVLFLLLFVN
+72 VFLTVLLFN
-83 PQNSFSQENE
+83 PQNSFSQEQ
-93 KKAAQDSVTRPK
+93 KKDSIKRPK

-135 YIGGTSMGSVIG
+135 YIGGTSMGAVIG

-153 YNATQIDSIFK
+153 YNASQIDSIFK
-164 KTNFDELIND
+164 RTNFDELIND

-183 YGKKNDELYAIALP
+183 YGKKNDELYAIVLP
-197 FNKFRVGIPEALSK
+197 FSNFRVGIPEALSK

-257 NLVQAMVA
+257 NLVQAMMA
-265 SAAFP
+265 SSAFP

-278 DGKLLVDGGVVN
+278 DGNLLVDGGVVN

-309 VQDDLLNRKGLK
+309 VQDDLLKRKNLK

-340 SKVKDTDVYIKP
+340 SKIKDTDIYVKP
-352 DIRDYGVIS
+352 DIRDFGVIS

-370 KGEEAAFAVF
+370 KGEEATFAVY

-386 TDENHF
+386 VNEDNF
-392 YKKPKLKIS
+392 YKKPKLKVA
-401 TDTLEIK
+401 TDTIEIK
-408 NINSDR
+408 KINSDK
-414 LENFTREYI
+414 LDNYTKEYI
-423 RGKLRFK
+423 NGKLRFK

-455 ISYCLQPNGNKDDLD
+455 ISYCLQPNDNNDDLD
-470 LVLRENPTQTY
+470 LVLKENPTQTY

-486 HYDGLYKSGILL
+486 HYDGLYKSAILL
-498 NLTHKKTFLKNDV
+498 NLTHKKTFLKNDI
-511 TSVDVILG
+511 TSLDIILG

-544 NQFNRNVANSFSSLI
+544 NQFNRNVTSNL
-559 SENPIGNQI
+559 GNLTAPSPDINLI
-568 NVDFLDLTNQAYF
+568 NVDFLDVSNQAYF

-596 HKYLKINS
+596 YKYLKINS
-604 PTLSDEDN
+604 PTLSNTDN
-612 VIEKSTYYSVFG
+612 VIDKSSYFSLFG

-636 PHSGLYFSTDVQTY
+636 PHSGLYFSTDVQSY
-650 LASSDYTN
+650 LGSSDYTN
-658 KFKPFSTAKA
+658 TFKPYSMAKA
-668 EIAFANRLFKKATF
+668 EVAVANTLFRRATF
-682 KIEAESGF
+682 KFEADAGLTF
-690 NIGSDSVPFFD
+690 GNDSVPFFD

-724 SISGNSYI
+724 SISGNSFI
-732 KTGLTLDYEILKKN
+732 KAGITFDYEIFKKN
-746 HVNISANYANLGDD
+746 HVNFSANYANLGDD
-760 IFSTVDWISMPKYS
+760 IFSTVDWVSMPKYS

-790 IKHSWSPEM
+790 IKQSWSPEM

-809 FLF
+809 FMF

>member
-1 MLSDYQ
+1 
-7 KPKKLSTFTKPTST
+7 
-21 FFMRLIQLSI
+21 MRPIQLYI
-31 FNTQSKRFFS
+31 TNTCSKRFFS
-41 FSKKGTYV
+41 
-49 SALSLQEK
+49 
-57 LSFCLQQ
+57 
-64 FSISIRSL
+64 ISNWFI
-72 QLVLFLLLFVN
+72 QLAVLAFLFFN
-83 PQNSFSQENE
+83 PEQTFSQEQ
-93 KKAAQDSVTRPK
+93 KQDSVKRPK

-135 YIGGTSMGSVIG
+135 YIGGTSMGSIIG

-153 YNATQIDSIFK
+153 YNASQIDSIFK

-183 YGKKNDELYAIALP
+183 YGKKNDELYAIVLP
-197 FNKFRVGIPEALSK
+197 FSNFRVGIPEALSK

-236 TPFLCIATNI
+236 TPFLCIGTNI

-257 NLVQAMVA
+257 NLVQAMMA

-309 VQDDLLNRKGLK
+309 VQDDLLNRKSLK

-340 SKVKDTDVYIKP
+340 KKIKDTDVYIKP

-370 KGEEAAFAVF
+370 KGEEAAFAVY
-380 EKIKSL
+380 EKIKAL
-386 TDENHF
+386 TNETTF

-401 TDTLEIK
+401 SDTIQIK
-408 NINSDR
+408 KINSDK
-414 LENFTREYI
+414 LDNYTKEYI

-430 PGSTITYD
+430 PESTITYD
-438 DLKTGINNLNA
+438 DLKAGMNNLDA
-449 TQNFST
+449 TQNFSA
-455 ISYCLQPNGNKDDLD
+455 ISYCLQPNGNEDDLD

-511 TSVDVILG
+511 TSLDIILG

-544 NQFNRNVANSFSSLI
+544 NQFNRNVTNSFSSLI
-559 SENPIGNQI
+559 TESPGNLI
-568 NVDFLDLTNQAYF
+568 NVDFMDVTNQAYF
-581 QTIFVQKFLMGGGLE
+581 QTIFVQKFLMGGGFE
-596 HKYLKINS
+596 YKYLKINS
-604 PTLSDEDN
+604 PTLSNEDN
-612 VIEKSTYYSVFG
+612 IIEKSSYFSVFG
-624 YLKYDSFDNKSF
+624 YLKYDSLDNKSF
-636 PHSGLYFSTDVQTY
+636 PHSGIYFSTDVQTY
-650 LASSDYTN
+650 LASSDYTR

-668 EIAFANRLFKKATF
+668 EIAFVDRLFKKATF
-682 KIEAESGF
+682 KIEADAGF

-724 SISGNSYI
+724 SIAGNSYI
-732 KTGLTLDYEILKKN
+732 KTALTLDYEILKKN

-760 IFSTVDWISMPKYS
+760 IFTTVDWVSMPKYS
-774 GYAVGYGLE
+774 GYAIGYGLE

>member
-1 MLSDYQ
+1 
-7 KPKKLSTFTKPTST
+7 
-21 FFMRLIQLSI
+21 MRLNQHS
-31 FNTQSKRFFS
+31 NVT
-41 FSKKGTYV
+41 
-49 SALSLQEK
+49 
-57 LSFCLQQ
+57 
-64 FSISIRSL
+64 IRSKEFFL
-72 QLVLFLLLFVN
+72 NSICTASCILLLLMMLF
-83 PQNSFSQENE
+83 PETSFSQET
-93 KKAAQDSVTRPK
+93 KQDSVKRPK

-153 YNATQIDSIFK
+153 YNASQIDSIFK
-164 KTNFDELIND
+164 KTNFDDLIND

-183 YGKKNDELYAIALP
+183 YGKKNDELYAIVLP
-197 FNKFRVGIPEALSK
+197 FSNFRVGIPEALSK

-236 TPFLCIATNI
+236 TPFLCIGTNI

-257 NLVQAMVA
+257 NLVQAMMA

-278 DGKLLVDGGVVN
+278 DGNLLVDGGVVN

-309 VQDDLLNRKGLK
+309 VQDDLMKRKNLK

-340 SKVKDTDVYIKP
+340 NKIKNTDVYIKP

-370 KGEEAAFAVF
+370 KGEEAAFAVY

-386 TDENHF
+386 VNEDNF
-392 YKKPKLKIS
+392 YKKPKLKIAS
-401 TDTLEIK
+401 DTLRIEK
-408 NINSDR
+408 INSDP
-414 LENFTREYI
+414 LDNYTREYI

-455 ISYCLQPNGNKDDLD
+455 ISYCLQPNGEKDDLD
-470 LVLRENPTQTY
+470 LVLKETPTQTF

-486 HYDGLYKSGILL
+486 HYDGLYKSAVLL

-511 TSVDVILG
+511 TSLDIILG
-519 DNFRYDLNYYVE
+519 DNFRYDFNYYVE

-544 NQFNRNVANSFSSLI
+544 NQFNRNVTTSLSGLI
-559 SENPIGNQI
+559 AENQNLNLI
-568 NVDFLDLTNQAYF
+568 NVDFMDLSNQAYF

-596 HKYLKINS
+596 YKYLKINS
-604 PTLSDEDN
+604 PTLLNAENIID
-612 VIEKSTYYSVFG
+612 KSNYFSAFA
-624 YLKYDSFDNKSF
+624 YLKYDSFDDKYYPS
-636 PHSGLYFSTDVQTY
+636 SGLYFSTDLQTY

-658 KFKPFSTAKA
+658 KFKPFSIAKA
-668 EIAFANRLFKKATF
+668 ELSFVRTVFNKATV
-682 KIEAESGF
+682 KIGADAGF

-701 YILGG
+701 FILGG

-724 SISGNSYI
+724 SIAGNSFI
-732 KTGLTLDYEILKKN
+732 KTDITLDYEILKKN
-746 HVNISANYANLGDD
+746 HINFSANFANLGDD
-760 IFSTVDWISMPKYS
+760 IFSTVDWVSMPKYT
-774 GYAVGYGLE
+774 GYALGYGLE

-790 IKHSWSPEM
+790 IKQSWSPQM

-809 FLF
+809 FMF

>member
-1 MLSDYQ
+1 
-7 KPKKLSTFTKPTST
+7 
-21 FFMRLIQLSI
+21 MRPLQLSI
-31 FNTQSKRFFS
+31 SKTRSKRFFS
-41 FSKKGTYV
+41 TSKKRA
-49 SALSLQEK
+49 SKIAFLLKEK
-57 LSFCLQQ
+57 IAFCLSKS
-64 FSISIRSL
+64 SISIWGL
-72 QLVLFLLLFVN
+72 QLAFLAIIFF
-83 PQNSFSQENE
+83 NSQQAFSQEQ
-93 KKAAQDSVTRPK
+93 KQDSVKRPK

-135 YIGGTSMGSVIG
+135 YIGGTSMGSIIG

-153 YNATQIDSIFK
+153 YNASQIDSIFK

-183 YGKKNDELYAIALP
+183 YGKKNDELYAIVLP
-197 FNKFRVGIPEALSK
+197 FSNFRVGIPEALSK

-236 TPFLCIATNI
+236 TPFLCIGTNI

-257 NLVQAMVA
+257 NLVQAMMA

-309 VQDDLLNRKGLK
+309 VQDDLLNRKSLK

-340 SKVKDTDVYIKP
+340 KKIKDTDVYIKT

-370 KGEEAAFAVF
+370 KGEEAAFAVY
-380 EKIKSL
+380 EKIKTL
-386 TDENHF
+386 TDETTF
-392 YKKPKLKIS
+392 YKKPKLKIAS
-401 TDTLEIK
+401 DTIQINK
-408 NINSDR
+408 INSEKLD
-414 LENFTREYI
+414 NYTREYI

-438 DLKTGINNLNA
+438 DLKAGMNNLDA
-449 TQNFST
+449 TQNFSA
-455 ISYCLQPNGNKDDLD
+455 ISYCLQPAENKDDLD

-486 HYDGLYKSGILL
+486 HYDGLYKSAILL

-511 TSVDVILG
+511 TSLDIILG

-544 NQFNRNVANSFSSLI
+544 NQFNRNVTNSFSSLI
-559 SENPIGNQI
+559 TESSGSLI
-568 NVDFLDLTNQAYF
+568 NVDFMDVTNQAYF

-596 HKYLKINS
+596 YKYLKINS
-604 PTLSDEDN
+604 PTLSN
-612 VIEKSTYYSVFG
+612 AQNIIEKSNYFSVFG
-624 YLKYDSFDNKSF
+624 YLKYDSLDSKSF
-636 PHSGLYFSTDVQTY
+636 PHSGVYFSTEVQTY
-650 LASSDYTN
+650 LASSDYT
-658 KFKPFSTAKA
+658 KQFKPFSTAKA
-668 EIAFANRLFKKATF
+668 EIAFVDRLFRKATF
-682 KIEAESGF
+682 KIEADAGF

-724 SISGNSYI
+724 SIAGNSYI
-732 KTGLTLDYEILKKN
+732 KSALTLDYEIFKKN

-760 IFSTVDWISMPKYS
+760 IFTTVDWISMPKYS

-799 SKSFTWFSIG
+799 TKSFTWFSIG

>member
-1 MLSDYQ
+1 
-7 KPKKLSTFTKPTST
+7 
-21 FFMRLIQLSI
+21 MRLSQLSI
-31 FNTQSKRFFS
+31 TNTRSKGFFS
-41 FSKKGTYV
+41 NPKKGASYV
-49 SALSLQEK
+49 ALLWQEK
-57 LSFCLQQ
+57 ITFCLSQ
-64 FSISIRSL
+64 FSITIWGVASVL
-72 QLVLFLLLFVN
+72 LTLLVLL
-83 PQNSFSQENE
+83 PQKSFSQEIKTEN
-93 KKAAQDSVTRPK
+93 KRPK

-153 YNATQIDSIFK
+153 YNASQIDSIFK

-183 YGKKNDELYAIALP
+183 YGKKNDELYAIVLP
-197 FNKFRVGIPEALSK
+197 FSNFRVGIPEALSK

-236 TPFLCIATNI
+236 TPFLCIGTNI

-257 NLVQAMVA
+257 NLVQAMMA

-278 DGKLLVDGGVVN
+278 DGNLLVDGGVVN
-290 NYPIKEVRNLG
+290 NYPIQEVRNLG

-309 VQDDLLNRKGLK
+309 VQDDLMKRKNLK

-340 SKVKDTDVYIKP
+340 SKIKDTDVYIKP

-370 KGEEAAFAVF
+370 KGEEAAFAVY
-380 EKIKSL
+380 EKIKTL
-386 TDENHF
+386 VNEDNF
-392 YKKPKLKIS
+392 YKKPKLKIA
-401 TDTLEIK
+401 TDTIEVTK
-408 NINSDR
+408 INSDP
-414 LENFTREYI
+414 LDNFTREYI

-455 ISYCLQPNGNKDDLD
+455 ISYCLQPDGDKDQLD

-486 HYDGLYKSGILL
+486 HYDGLYKSGVLL

-511 TSVDVILG
+511 TSLDIILG

-544 NQFNRNVANSFSSLI
+544 NQFNRNVTTSLSGLV
-559 SENPIGNQI
+559 SENPNVNLI
-568 NVDFLDLTNQAYF
+568 NVDFMDLNNQAYF
-581 QTIFVQKFLMGGGLE
+581 QTIFVQKFLMGGGFE
-596 HKYLKINS
+596 YKYLKINS
-604 PTLSDEDN
+604 PTLANTENIID
-612 VIEKSTYYSVFG
+612 KSSYFSAFA
-624 YLKYDSFDNKSF
+624 YLKYDSFDDKYYPN
-636 PHSGLYFSTDVQTY
+636 SGLYFSTDLQTY
-650 LASSDYTN
+650 LASSDYTK
-658 KFKPFSTAKA
+658 KFKPFSIAKA
-668 EIAFANRLFKKATF
+668 EISFVKTVFRRATI
-682 KIEAESGF
+682 KIGADAGF
-690 NIGSDSVPFFD
+690 NIGSDSVPYFD
-701 YILGG
+701 FILGG

-724 SISGNSYI
+724 SIAGNSYI
-732 KTGLTLDYEILKKN
+732 KSDITLDYEIFKKN
-746 HVNISANYANLGDD
+746 HVNFSANFANLGDD
-760 IFSTVDWISMPKYS
+760 IFTTVDWISMPKYS
-774 GYAVGYGLE
+774 GYALGYGLE

-790 IKHSWSPEM
+790 IKQSWSPEM

-809 FLF
+809 FMF

>member
-1 MLSDYQ
+1 
-7 KPKKLSTFTKPTST
+7 
-21 FFMRLIQLSI
+21 MRPIQLSI
-31 FNTQSKRFFS
+31 SNTRSKGFFS
-41 FSKKGTYV
+41 NTKKGASWV
-49 SALSLQEK
+49 ALFWQEK
-57 LSFCLQQ
+57 ITFCLSQ
-64 FSISIRSL
+64 FFISIWGVAL
-72 QLVLFLLLFVN
+72 VFFTLLVLL
-83 PQNSFSQENE
+83 PEKTFSQEI
-93 KKAAQDSVTRPK
+93 KKDSIKRPK

-153 YNATQIDSIFK
+153 YNASQIDSIFK
-164 KTNFDELIND
+164 KTNFDDLIND

-183 YGKKNDELYAIALP
+183 YGKKNDELYAIVLP
-197 FNKFRVGIPEALSK
+197 FSKFRVGIPEALSK

-236 TPFLCIATNI
+236 TPFLCIGTNI

-257 NLVQAMVA
+257 NLVQAMMA

-278 DGKLLVDGGVVN
+278 DGNLLVDGGVVN

-309 VQDDLLNRKGLK
+309 VQDDLMKRKNLK

-340 SKVKDTDVYIKP
+340 NKIKDTDVYIKP

-370 KGEEAAFAVF
+370 KGEEAAFAVY

-386 TDENHF
+386 VNEDNF
-392 YKKPKLKIS
+392 YKKPRLKVAS
-401 TDTLEIK
+401 DTLQIEK
-408 NINSDR
+408 INTAQLD
-414 LENFTREYI
+414 NYTKEYI

-430 PGSTITYD
+430 NGSTITYD

-455 ISYCLQPNGNKDDLD
+455 ISYCLEPDGQKDDLD
-470 LVLRENPTQTY
+470 LVLKENPTQTF

-486 HYDGLYKSGILL
+486 HYDGLYKSAVLL

-511 TSVDVILG
+511 TSLDIILG

-544 NQFNRNVANSFSSLI
+544 NQFNRNVTTSL
-559 SENPIGNQI
+559 SGLLAETQNLNLI
-568 NVDFLDLTNQAYF
+568 NVDFMDLNNQAYF

-596 HKYLKINS
+596 YKYLKINS
-604 PTLSDEDN
+604 PTLSNAENIID
-612 VIEKSTYYSVFG
+612 KSNYFSAFA
-624 YLKYDSFDNKSF
+624 YLKYDSFDDKYYPS
-636 PHSGLYFSTDVQTY
+636 SGLYFSTDVQTY
-650 LASSDYTN
+650 MASSDYTN
-658 KFKPFSTAKA
+658 KFKPFSIAKA
-668 EIAFANRLFKKATF
+668 EIALVKTFFKKATI
-682 KIEAESGF
+682 KIGADAGF

-701 YILGG
+701 FILGG

-724 SISGNSYI
+724 SIAGNSFI
-732 KTGLTLDYEILKKN
+732 KSDITIDYEILKKN
-746 HVNISANYANLGDD
+746 HINISANFANLGDD
-760 IFSTVDWISMPKYS
+760 IFSSVDWVSMPKYT
-774 GYAVGYGLE
+774 GYALGYGLE

-790 IKHSWSPEM
+790 IKQSWSPEL

-809 FLF
+809 FMF

>member
-1 MLSDYQ
+1 
-7 KPKKLSTFTKPTST
+7 
-21 FFMRLIQLSI
+21 MRPNQQSI
-31 FNTQSKRFFS
+31 FYTRLKGFFLSK
-41 FSKKGTYV
+41 
-49 SALSLQEK
+49 
-57 LSFCLQQ
+57 
-64 FSISIRSL
+64 FSISIWSVNPYVL
-72 QLVLFLLLFVN
+72 LFLILFS
-83 PQNSFSQENE
+83 QNSFSQE
-93 KKAAQDSVTRPK
+93 KKQDSVKRPK

-153 YNATQIDSIFK
+153 YNASQIDSIFK
-164 KTNFDELIND
+164 KTNFDDLIND

-197 FNKFRVGIPEALSK
+197 FSNFRIGIPEALSK

-236 TPFLCIATNI
+236 TPFLCIGTNI

-257 NLVQAMVA
+257 NLVQAMMA

-278 DGKLLVDGGVVN
+278 DGNLLVDGGVVN

-309 VQDDLLNRKGLK
+309 VQDDLMKRKNLK

-340 SKVKDTDVYIKP
+340 NKIKDTDVYIKP

-370 KGEEAAFAVF
+370 KGEEAAFAVY
-380 EKIKSL
+380 EKIKTL
-386 TDENHF
+386 VNEDNF

-401 TDTLEIK
+401 SDTIEIK
-408 NINSDR
+408 RINSER
-414 LENFTREYI
+414 LDNYTKEYI

-449 TQNFST
+449 TQNFSA
-455 ISYCLQPNGNKDDLD
+455 ISYCLQPNGDKDDLD
-470 LVLRENPTQTY
+470 LVLKENPTQTY

-486 HYDGLYKSGILL
+486 HYDGLYKSAILL

-511 TSVDVILG
+511 TSLDVILG

-544 NQFNRNVANSFSSLI
+544 NQFNRNVSNSI
-559 SENPIGNQI
+559 SNISTDNTNI
-568 NVDFLDLTNQAYF
+568 KLLNVDFLDVNNQAYF
-581 QTIFVQKFLMGGGLE
+581 QTIFVQKFLMGGGVE
-596 HKYLKINS
+596 YKYLKINS
-604 PTLSDEDN
+604 PTVAN
-612 VIEKSTYYSVFG
+612 INPVIEDSDYLSLFG

-636 PHSGLYFSTDVQTY
+636 PRSGVFFSAEAQSY
-650 LASSDYTN
+650 LASSNYT
-658 KFKPFSTAKA
+658 KQFKPFSTLKA
-668 EIAFANRLFKKATF
+668 EVGFAETLFRKATI
-682 KIEAESGF
+682 KVGADAGF

-706 YGYNKINNFNYFY
+706 YGYSKINNFNYFY

-732 KTGLTLDYEILKKN
+732 KAAITADYEIFKKN
-746 HVNISANYANLGDD
+746 HINLSANFANLGND
-760 IFSTVDWISMPKYS
+760 IFSTVDWISMPKHT

-799 SKSFTWFSIG
+799 QKSFTWFSIG

>member
-1 MLSDYQ
+1 
-7 KPKKLSTFTKPTST
+7 
-21 FFMRLIQLSI
+21 MRLNQLSVP
-31 FNTQSKRFFS
+31 NN
-41 FSKKGTYV
+41 FSKGFSSNSV
-49 SALSLQEK
+49 WSLAA
-57 LSFCLQQ
+57 
-64 FSISIRSL
+64 
-72 QLVLFLLLFVN
+72 VLFMFLL
-83 PQNSFSQENE
+83 PAEKSFSQEI
-93 KKAAQDSVTRPK
+93 KQDSIKRPK

-153 YNATQIDSIFK
+153 YNASQIDSIFK

-183 YGKKNDELYAIALP
+183 YGKKNDELYAIVLP
-197 FNKFRVGIPEALSK
+197 FSNFRVGIPEALSK

-227 HVRDFNKLP
+227 HIRDFNKLP
-236 TPFLCIATNI
+236 TPFLCIGTNI

-257 NLVQAMVA
+257 NLVQAMMA

-278 DGKLLVDGGVVN
+278 DGNLLVDGGVVN

-309 VQDDLLNRKGLK
+309 VQDDLMKRKNLK

-340 SKVKDTDVYIKP
+340 SKIKDTDVYIKP

-370 KGEEAAFAVF
+370 KGEEAAFAVY

-386 TDENHF
+386 VNEDNF
-392 YKKPKLKIS
+392 YKKPKLKVA
-401 TDTLEIK
+401 TDTIQIQK
-408 NINSDR
+408 INTDR
-414 LENFTREYI
+414 LDNYTKEYI

-455 ISYCLQPNGNKDDLD
+455 ISYCLQPDGAKDDLD
-470 LVLRENPTQTY
+470 LVLKENPTQTY

-486 HYDGLYKSGILL
+486 HYDGLYKSAVLL

-511 TSVDVILG
+511 TSLDIILG
-519 DNFRYDLNYYVE
+519 DNFRYDFNYYVE

-544 NQFNRNVANSFSSLI
+544 NQFNRNVTTSLSGII
-559 SENPIGNQI
+559 SENPNLNLI
-568 NVDFLDLTNQAYF
+568 NVDFLDLNNQAYF

-596 HKYLKINS
+596 YKYLKINS
-604 PTLSDEDN
+604 PTLSNTENIID
-612 VIEKSTYYSVFG
+612 KSNYFSVFG

-636 PHSGLYFSTDVQTY
+636 PRSGLYFSSDLQTY

-658 KFKPFSTAKA
+658 KFKPFSIAKA
-668 EIAFANRLFKKATF
+668 EVAAARTLFRRATV
-682 KIEAESGF
+682 KIGADAGF
-690 NIGSDSVPFFD
+690 NIGSDSIAFFD
-701 YILGG
+701 FILGG
-706 YGYNKINNFNYFY
+706 FGYNKINNFNYFY

-724 SISGNSYI
+724 SIAGNSFI
-732 KTGLTLDYEILKKN
+732 KADITLDYEILKKN
-746 HVNISANYANLGDD
+746 HVNFSANFANLGDD
-760 IFSTVDWISMPKYS
+760 IFTTVDWISMPKYS

-790 IKHSWSPEM
+790 VKQSWSPEM

-809 FLF
+809 FTF

>member
-1 MLSDYQ
+1 MRLNQHSNVTTRSKGLFLNSICIVSYV
-7 KPKKLSTFTKPTST
+7 
-21 FFMRLIQLSI
+21 FFMLLM
-31 FNTQSKRFFS
+31 
-41 FSKKGTYV
+41 
-49 SALSLQEK
+49 
-57 LSFCLQQ
+57 
-64 FSISIRSL
+64 
-72 QLVLFLLLFVN
+72 LF
-83 PQNSFSQENE
+83 PETSFSQEI
-93 KKAAQDSVTRPK
+93 KKDSVKRPK

-153 YNATQIDSIFK
+153 YNASQIDSIFK
-164 KTNFDELIND
+164 KTNFDDLIND

-183 YGKKNDELYAIALP
+183 YGKKNDELYAIVLP
-197 FNKFRVGIPEALSK
+197 FSNFRVGIPEALSK

-236 TPFLCIATNI
+236 TPFLCIGTNI

-257 NLVQAMVA
+257 NLVQAMMA

-278 DGKLLVDGGVVN
+278 DGNLLVDGGVVN

-309 VQDDLLNRKGLK
+309 VQDDLMKRKNLK

-340 SKVKDTDVYIKP
+340 NKIKDTDVYIKP

-370 KGEEAAFAVF
+370 KGEEAAFAVY

-386 TDENHF
+386 VNEDNF
-392 YKKPKLKIS
+392 YKKPKLKVA
-401 TDTLEIK
+401 TDTLKIEK
-408 NINSDR
+408 INSDP
-414 LENFTREYI
+414 LDNYTREYI

-455 ISYCLQPNGNKDDLD
+455 ISYCLQPNGEKDDLD
-470 LVLRENPTQTY
+470 LVLKENPTQTF

-486 HYDGLYKSGILL
+486 HYDGLYKSAVLL

-511 TSVDVILG
+511 TSLDIILG

-544 NQFNRNVANSFSSLI
+544 SQFNRNVTTSLSGLI
-559 SENPIGNQI
+559 AENQNLNLI
-568 NVDFLDLTNQAYF
+568 NVDFMDLSNQAYF

-596 HKYLKINS
+596 YKYLKINS
-604 PTLSDEDN
+604 PTLSNAENIID
-612 VIEKSTYYSVFG
+612 KSNYFSAFA
-624 YLKYDSFDNKSF
+624 YLKYDSLDDKYYPS
-636 PHSGLYFSTDVQTY
+636 SGLYFSTDLQTY

-658 KFKPFSTAKA
+658 KFKPFSIAKA
-668 EIAFANRLFKKATF
+668 ELAVVRPLFRKATI
-682 KIEAESGF
+682 KVGADAGF

-701 YILGG
+701 FILGG

-724 SISGNSYI
+724 SIAGNSFI
-732 KTGLTLDYEILKKN
+732 KADIALDYEIFKKN
-746 HVNISANYANLGDD
+746 HISLSANFANLGDD
-760 IFSTVDWISMPKYS
+760 IFSSVDWVSMPKYT

-790 IKHSWSPEM
+790 IKQSWSPEM

-809 FLF
+809 FQF

>member
-1 MLSDYQ
+1 
-7 KPKKLSTFTKPTST
+7 
-21 FFMRLIQLSI
+21 MRQIQLSI
-31 FNTQSKRFFS
+31 LNTRSK
-41 FSKKGTYV
+41 GI
-49 SALSLQEK
+49 
-57 LSFCLQQ
+57 
-64 FSISIRSL
+64 FSIPTIIGTWIMMAFL
-72 QLVLFLLLFVN
+72 LFLGC
-83 PQNSFSQENE
+83 PQKSFSQEI
-93 KKAAQDSVTRPK
+93 KKDNVTRPK

-135 YIGGTSMGSVIG
+135 YIGGTSMGAVIG

-153 YNATQIDSIFK
+153 YNASQIDSIFK
-164 KTNFDELIND
+164 QTNFDELIND

-183 YGKKNDELYAIALP
+183 YGKKNDELYAIVLP
-197 FNKFRVGIPEALSK
+197 FSNFRVGIPEALSK

-227 HVRDFNKLP
+227 HIRDFNKLP
-236 TPFLCIATNI
+236 TPFLCMATNI

-257 NLVQAMVA
+257 NLVQAMMA
-265 SAAFP
+265 SSAFP

-278 DGKLLVDGGVVN
+278 DGNLLVDGGVVN
-290 NYPIKEVRNLG
+290 NYPIQEVRNLG

-309 VQDDLLNRKGLK
+309 VQDDLLKRKNLK

-340 SKVKDTDVYIKP
+340 SKIKDTDIYVKP
-352 DIRDYGVIS
+352 DIRDFGVIS
-361 FDKGEEIIR
+361 FDRGEEIIR
-370 KGEEAAFAVF
+370 KGEEATFAVY

-386 TDENHF
+386 VTEDNI

-401 TDTLEIK
+401 TDTIQIK
-408 NINSDR
+408 KINSTKLD
-414 LENFTREYI
+414 NFTKEYI
-423 RGKLRFK
+423 NGKLRFK
-430 PGSTITYD
+430 PGSTITYG

-455 ISYCLQPNGNKDDLD
+455 ISYCLQPDGKQQDDLD
-470 LVLRENPTQTY
+470 LVLTENPTQTY

-486 HYDGLYKSGILL
+486 HYDGLYKSAILL
-498 NLTHKKTFLKNDV
+498 NLTHKKTFLKNDI
-511 TSVDVILG
+511 TSLDIILG

-544 NQFNRNVANSFSSLI
+544 NQFNRNVTTSI
-559 SENPIGNQI
+559 SNLNTSPDVNLI

-581 QTIFVQKFLMGGGLE
+581 QTIFVQKFLMGGGVE
-596 HKYLKINS
+596 YKYLKISS
-604 PTLSDEDN
+604 PTLSNTDN
-612 VIEKSTYYSVFG
+612 IIDKSNYFSVFG

-636 PHSGLYFSTDVQTY
+636 PHSGLYFSSDVQTY

-658 KFKPFSTAKA
+658 QFKPFSVAKA
-668 EIAFANRLFKKATF
+668 EVAFAKTLFRKATV
-682 KIEAESGF
+682 KIGADAGF

-701 YILGG
+701 FILGG
-706 YGYNKINNFNYFY
+706 YGYNKVNNFNYFY

-724 SISGNSYI
+724 SIAGNSYI
-732 KTGLTLDYEILKKN
+732 KTDITLDYEIFKKN
-746 HVNISANYANLGDD
+746 HVNFSANFANLGDD
-760 IFSTVDWISMPKYS
+760 IFGTVDWISMPKYT
-774 GYAVGYGLE
+774 GYALGYGLE

-790 IKHSWSPEM
+790 VKQSWSPEM

>member
-1 MLSDYQ
+1 M
-7 KPKKLSTFTKPTST
+7 TSL
-21 FFMRLIQLSI
+21 FKFQLSVLKI
-31 FNTQSKRFFS
+31 VILLCVFF
-41 FSKKGTYV
+41 V
-49 SALSLQEK
+49 SSQK
-57 LSFCLQQ
+57 T
-64 FSISIRSL
+64 
-72 QLVLFLLLFVN
+72 
-83 PQNSFSQENE
+83 FSQDT
-93 KKAAQDSVTRPK
+93 KKDSIKRPK

-135 YIGGTSMGSVIG
+135 YIGGTSMGSIIG

-153 YNATQIDSIFK
+153 YNAAQIDSIFK
-164 KTNFDELIND
+164 KTDFDELIND

-183 YGKKNDELYAIALP
+183 YGKKNDELYAIVLP
-197 FNKFRVGIPEALSK
+197 FSNFRVGIPEALSK

-236 TPFLCIATNI
+236 IPFLCMGTNI
-246 ETGEEVLLNKG
+246 ETGEEVLLDKG
-257 NLVQAMVA
+257 NLVQAMMA

-278 DGKLLVDGGVVN
+278 DGKLLVDGGVAN
-290 NYPIKEVRNLG
+290 NYPIREVRNLG

-309 VQDDLLNRKGLK
+309 VQDDLLTRKSLK

-340 SKVKDTDVYIKP
+340 RKIKNTDIYIKP
-352 DIRDYGVIS
+352 DIRGYGVIS

-370 KGEEAAFAVF
+370 KGEEATFAVY
-380 EKIKSL
+380 EKIKLLADS
-386 TDENHF
+386 TNF
-392 YKKPKLKIS
+392 YKKPKLKVS
-401 TDTLEIK
+401 SDTLHIK
-408 NINSDR
+408 KINSDR
-414 LENFTREYI
+414 LDNYTREYI

-438 DLKTGINNLNA
+438 DLKTGMNNLDA
-449 TQNFST
+449 TQNFSA
-455 ISYCLQPNGNKDDLD
+455 ISYCLQPNANGKDDDLD
-470 LVLRENPTQTY
+470 LVLQENPTQTY

-486 HYDGLYKSGILL
+486 HYDGLYKSGVLL

-511 TSVDVILG
+511 TSIDMILG
-519 DNFRYDLNYYVE
+519 DNFRYDFNYYVE
-531 NGFNISFGFRSRL
+531 NGFNISFGFRSKL
-544 NQFNRNVANSFSSLI
+544 NQFNRNITTSFSDLSPI
-559 SENPIGNQI
+559 NPIGTLI

-596 HKYLKINS
+596 YKHLKINS
-604 PTLSDEDN
+604 PTLINEDN
-612 VIEKSTYYSVFG
+612 LIEKSNYFSLFG
-624 YLKYDSFDNKSF
+624 YLKYDSMDDRYF
-636 PHSGLYFSTDVQTY
+636 PSSGLYFSSEVQSY
-650 LASSDYTN
+650 LGSSNYTGT
-658 KFKPFSTAKA
+658 FKPFSTAKA
-668 EIAFANRLFKKATF
+668 EVAFASTLFSKATV
-682 KIEAESGF
+682 KLESEAGF
-690 NIGSDSVPFFD
+690 NIGSNSVPFFD
-701 YILGG
+701 YLLGG
-706 YGYNKINNFNYFY
+706 YGYNKTNNFNYFY

-732 KTGLTLDYEILKKN
+732 KTALTLDYEIIRKN
-746 HVNISANYANLGDD
+746 HINFSANYANLGND
-760 IFSTVDWISMPKYS
+760 IFSTVDWVSMPKYS

-790 IKHSWSPEM
+790 IKHSWSPET
-799 SKSFTWFSIG
+799 SKNYTWFSVG

>member
-1 MLSDYQ
+1 
-7 KPKKLSTFTKPTST
+7 
-21 FFMRLIQLSI
+21 MRLIQLYIS
-31 FNTQSKRFFS
+31 NTRSKGFFS
-41 FSKKGTYV
+41 NPKKGSSWV
-49 SALSLQEK
+49 ALFWQEK
-57 LSFCLQQ
+57 ITFCLSQ
-64 FSISIRSL
+64 FSISIWGVST
-72 QLVLFLLLFVN
+72 LFFITTFLFS
-83 PQNSFSQENE
+83 QQAFSQEI
-93 KKAAQDSVTRPK
+93 KKDSIKRPK

-135 YIGGTSMGSVIG
+135 YIGGTSMGSIIG

-153 YNATQIDSIFK
+153 YNASQIDSIFK

-183 YGKKNDELYAIALP
+183 YGKKNDELYAIVLP
-197 FNKFRVGIPEALSK
+197 FSNLRVGIPEALSK

-219 SSLTRNVR
+219 SDLTRNVR

-236 TPFLCIATNI
+236 TPFLCIGTNI

-257 NLVQAMVA
+257 NLVQAMMA

-278 DGKLLVDGGVVN
+278 DGNLLVDGGVVN

-309 VQDDLLNRKGLK
+309 VQDDLMKRKNLK

-340 SKVKDTDVYIKP
+340 NKIKNTDVYIKP

-370 KGEEAAFAVF
+370 KGEEAAFAVY
-380 EKIKSL
+380 EKIKAL
-386 TDENHF
+386 VPETEY
-392 YKKPKLKIS
+392 YKKPKLKLA
-401 TDTLEIK
+401 TDTLQIK
-408 NINSDR
+408 KINTDQ
-414 LENFTREYI
+414 LDNYTKEYI

-449 TQNFST
+449 TQNFSA
-455 ISYCLQPNGNKDDLD
+455 ISYCLQPDEGQDDLD
-470 LVLRENPTQTY
+470 LVLKENPTQTH

-486 HYDGLYKSGILL
+486 HYDGLYKSAVLL

-511 TSVDVILG
+511 TSLDIILG
-519 DNFRYDLNYYVE
+519 DNFRYDFNYYVE

-544 NQFNRNVANSFSSLI
+544 NQFNRNVTTSLSNII
-559 SENPIGNQI
+559 SQNPNFGLI
-568 NVDFLDLTNQAYF
+568 NVDFMDLSNQAYF

-596 HKYLKINS
+596 YKYLKINS
-604 PTLSDEDN
+604 PTLINEENIID
-612 VIEKSTYYSVFG
+612 KSSYVSAFG
-624 YLKYDSFDNKSF
+624 YLKYDSFDDKYYPS
-636 PHSGLYFSTDVQTY
+636 SGVYFSTDLQTY
-650 LASSDYTN
+650 LASSDYTK
-658 KFKPFSTAKA
+658 KFQPFSIAKA
-668 EIAFANRLFKKATF
+668 ELGFVRTLFRKATV
-682 KIEAESGF
+682 KIGADAGF
-690 NIGSDSVPFFD
+690 NIGSDSVPYFD
-701 YILGG
+701 FIFGG

-724 SISGNSYI
+724 SISGNSFI
-732 KTGLTLDYEILKKN
+732 KTDITLDYEIFKKN
-746 HVNISANYANLGDD
+746 HINFSANFANLGDD
-760 IFSTVDWISMPKYS
+760 IFTSVDWISMPKYT
-774 GYAVGYGLE
+774 GYALGYGLE

-790 IKHSWSPEM
+790 IKQSWSPEM

>member
-1 MLSDYQ
+1 MRPNQ
-7 KPKKLSTFTKPTST
+7 K
-21 FFMRLIQLSI
+21 SI
-31 FNTQSKRFFS
+31 SNTRSRSKGFFS
-41 FSKKGTYV
+41 TPLTIGT
-49 SALSLQEK
+49 
-57 LSFCLQQ
+57 FW
-64 FSISIRSL
+64 SITVFL
-72 QLVLFLLLFVN
+72 TLLLFN
-83 PQNSFSQENE
+83 TENSFSQEQ
-93 KKAAQDSVTRPK
+93 KQDSVKRPK

-135 YIGGTSMGSVIG
+135 YIGGTSMGAVIG

-153 YNATQIDSIFK
+153 YNGSQIDSIFK
-164 KTNFDELIND
+164 QTNFDELIND

-183 YGKKNDELYAIALP
+183 YGKKNDELYAIVLP
-197 FNKFRVGIPEALSK
+197 FSNFRVGIPEALSK

-257 NLVQAMVA
+257 NLVQAMMA
-265 SAAFP
+265 SSAFP

-278 DGKLLVDGGVVN
+278 DGNLLVDGGVVN
-290 NYPIKEVRNLG
+290 NYPINEVRNLG

-309 VQDDLLNRKGLK
+309 VQDDLLKRKNLK

-340 SKVKDTDVYIKP
+340 SKIKDTDVYVKP
-352 DIRDYGVIS
+352 DIRDFGVIS
-361 FDKGEEIIR
+361 FDRGEEIIR
-370 KGEEAAFAVF
+370 KGEEATFAVY

-386 TDENHF
+386 VTEDNF
-392 YKKPKLKIS
+392 YKKPKLKVA
-401 TDTLEIK
+401 TDTIEIK
-408 NINSDR
+408 KINSDQ
-414 LENFTREYI
+414 LDNYTKEYI
-423 RGKLRFK
+423 NGKLRFK

-455 ISYCLQPNGNKDDLD
+455 ISYCLQPNGEKDDLD
-470 LVLRENPTQTY
+470 LVLKENPTQTF

-486 HYDGLYKSGILL
+486 HYDGLYKSAILL

-511 TSVDVILG
+511 TSLDIILG

-544 NQFNRNVANSFSSLI
+544 NQFNRNVTSNL
-559 SENPIGNQI
+559 GNLTAPSPDINLI
-568 NVDFLDLTNQAYF
+568 NVDFMDVSNQAYF

-596 HKYLKINS
+596 YKYLKINS
-604 PTLSDEDN
+604 PTLSNTDN
-612 VIEKSTYYSVFG
+612 VIDKSSYFSVFG
-624 YLKYDSFDNKSF
+624 YLKYDSFDKKSF
-636 PHSGLYFSTDVQTY
+636 PHSGLFFSTDVQTY
-650 LASSDYTN
+650 LGSSDYTN
-658 KFKPFSTAKA
+658 TFKPYSMAKA
-668 EIAFANRLFKKATF
+668 EVAVANTLFRKATF
-682 KIEAESGF
+682 KFEADAGLTF
-690 NIGSDSVPFFD
+690 GNDSVPFFD

-724 SISGNSYI
+724 SISGNSFI
-732 KTGLTLDYEILKKN
+732 KAGITFDYEIFKKN
-746 HVNISANYANLGDD
+746 HVNFSANYANLGDD
-760 IFSTVDWISMPKYS
+760 IFSTVDWVSMPKYS

-790 IKHSWSPEM
+790 IKQSWSPEL

-809 FLF
+809 FMF